1 VSADDVRIRAA
12 GERDVESFIAGYE
25 WLFAP
30 PGSQPADWDP
40 DVAAQRLRATIAGPG
55 SIALLAE
62 DGGRVVGICTAYID
76 LLSVRF
82 GCRCWVEDLAVNPSE
97 RSRGIG
103 ARLLAEARGWAAAQ
117 GASHLELDS
126 GEARTDAH
134 RFYERE
140 GSEGRSF
147 SFRWADLDRER

>member
-1 VSADDVRIRAA
+1 MTDEVAIRAA
-12 GERDVESFIAGYE
+12 TGADVDAFIAGYE

-30 PGSQPADWDP
+30 PGSRPADWDP
-40 DVAAQRLRATIAGPG
+40 EIAAERLRATIAGPE
-55 SIALLAE
+55 SVALLAE
-62 DGGRVVGICTAYID
+62 RDGRVVGICTAYVD

-82 GCRCWVEDLAVNPSE
+82 GRRCWVEDLAVDPGE

-103 ARLLAEARGWAAAQ
+103 ARLLERARRWAADH

-126 GEARTDAH
+126 GEARRDAH

-140 GSEGRSF
+140 GAIGRSY
-147 SFRWADLDRER
+147 SFGWYGLGGGR